1 MMTSETLK
9 LSKAT
14 MDVLKNFASINSNIL
29 VSPGNVLTTVSPM
42 KNLMGKATVE
52 ESFDVEF
59 GIWDLNKFLGTVSL
73 FSDPHLTFEEDHVII
88 SNESNTSRVVYH
100 YSEPSLLTTP
110 PRDVNMPEGVLRFEF
125 TESELSE
132 VMKASSVLQLP
143 DLKITG
149 GEESDDVL
157 LVLTDKSDPT
167 SNSYTVSTVGNP
179 VDGISSYSFYFKVES
194 LKILPGTYTVE
205 ISDKSVSQFTNDVE
219 DITYWIALESDSTTK
234 R

>member
-1 MMTSETLK
+1 MMTSETTK
-9 LSKAT
+9 LSKST

-29 VSPGNVLTTVSPM
+29 VKPGNVLTTVSPM
-42 KNLMGKATVE
+42 KNLMGKAIVE
-52 ESFDVEF
+52 EMFDVEF
-59 GIWDLNKFLGTVSL
+59 GIWDLNTFLGTVSL
-73 FSDPHLTFEEDHVII
+73 FSDPHLTFGEDHVII

-110 PRDVNMPEGVLRFEF
+110 PRDVNMPDEVLKFEL

-132 VMKASSVLQLP
+132 LVKASSVLQLP

-149 GEESDDVL
+149 GDEPDEVL
-157 LVLTDKSDPT
+157 LVLTDKQDPS
-167 SNSYTVSTVGNP
+167 SNSYTVKTVGNP
-179 VDGISSYSFYFKVES
+179 VDGITSYSFYFKVDN

-205 ISDKSVSQFTNDVE
+205 ISDKAVSQFTNDVE
-219 DITYWIALESDSTTK
+219 DITYWIALESDSKTE